1 MRERQSGAPI
11 PARTAAGQ
19 PRSTAPWA
27 AVLLGG
33 LLCGATAAPGAG
45 GMPARDCITQDNG
58 TDSAI
63 TLHDVQTLGTH
74 NSYHRA
80 PAPAELAYIRAQN
93 AERAR
98 RIEYSHPPLRRQL
111 EMGVRYYELDV
122 YRDPEGGRFAQP
134 EIAARLGRQVPH
146 AAAMR
151 APGLKVL
158 HGMDD
163 DYHSTCLTLRA
174 CLKTLV
180 EWSRAHPRHVP
191 IFVLIEAKQAY
202 TPVTHTRL
210 ETSQGVL
217 PFDPPALLALERE
230 LEMIVGRRN
239 ILRPI
244 DVRGNARTLREAVTT
259 GGWPALAAARG
270 KFVFLLYEARHNET
284 DRPRS
289 AAALYLAMPSAPTGR
304 LMFTLAQNSERD
316 YAAFVNLTA
325 DGPACGQI
333 QAATGAG
340 FIVRRRTDAHTMEAR
355 NGQVARRDAAINCGA
370 QLLVTDFLLPAP
382 ALGSAYSVSL
392 PHGNRPR
399 CRPKSACFA
408 SQLQQSTGCAGNIN

>member
-1 MRERQSGAPI
+1 MDERQAGAPI
-11 PARTAAGQ
+11 PAETAAGR
-19 PRSTAPWA
+19 PPSAVPWA
-27 AVLLGG
+27 AVALGG
-33 LLCGATAAPGAG
+33 LLCGATAALDAGGIPESDCIAHDNGAG
-45 GMPARDCITQDNG
+45 
-58 TDSAI
+58 SAI
-63 TLHDVQTLGTH
+63 TLHDVQALGTH

-80 PAPAELAYIRAQN
+80 PAPAELAYIRAHN

-98 RIEYSHPPLRRQL
+98 AIEYSHPPLTQQL

-122 YRDPEGGRFAQP
+122 YRDPGGGRFAQP
-134 EIAARLGRQVPH
+134 EIAARLGRQASH

-163 DYHSTCLTLRA
+163 DYHSSCLTLRA

-202 TPVTHTRL
+202 TPVTRAKP
-210 ETSQGVL
+210 ETSQGVI

-230 LEMIVGRRN
+230 LKMSVGRHN

-244 DVRGNARTLREAVTT
+244 DVQGEARTLREAVTT
-259 GGWPALAAARG
+259 GGWPALEAARG

-284 DRPRS
+284 GRPRS
-289 AAALYLAMPSAPTGR
+289 VAALYLAMPSAPTGR
-304 LMFTLAQNSERD
+304 LMFILAQNSDSD

-333 QAATGAG
+333 QTATGSG
-340 FIVRRRTDAHTMEAR
+340 FIVRRRTDVHTMEAR

-370 QLLVTDFLLPAP
+370 QLLATDFLLPAP

-392 PHGNRPR
+392 PDGNRPR

-408 SQLQQSTGCAGNIN
+408 PSLQQSAGCADNID

>member
-1 MRERQSGAPI
+1 MCERQS
-11 PARTAAGQ
+11 
-19 PRSTAPWA
+19 RSSAPWA
-27 AVLLGG
+27 AVVLGG
-33 LLCGATAAPGAG
+33 LLSGATAAPGAG
-45 GMPARDCITQDNG
+45 GMPAGDCIAHKRG
-58 TDSAI
+58 TGSAI
-63 TLHDVQTLGTH
+63 TLHDVQALGTH

-80 PAPAELAYIRAQN
+80 PAPAELAYIRAHD
-93 AERAR
+93 AEHAR

-122 YRDPEGGRFAQP
+122 YRDPEGGRFAKP
-134 EIAARLGRQVPH
+134 EIAARLGRQASH

-202 TPVTHTRL
+202 KPVTHTKP
-210 ETSQGVL
+210 ETFQGVI
-217 PFDPPALLALERE
+217 PFDQPALLALERE

-239 ILRPI
+239 IMRPI

-259 GGWPALAAARG
+259 GGWPALDAARG
-270 KFVFLLYEARHNET
+270 KFLFLLYEARHNET
-284 DRPRS
+284 GRPRS
-289 AAALYLAMPSAPTGR
+289 VAALYLAMPSAPTGR
-304 LMFTLAQNSERD
+304 LMFTLAQNSESD

-333 QAATGAG
+333 QAATDSG
-340 FIVRRRTDAHTMEAR
+340 FIVRRRTDLHTMEAR

-392 PHGNRPR
+392 PNGNRPR
-399 CRPKSACFA
+399 CRPESGCFA
-408 SQLQQSTGCAGNIN
+408 PPLEQSADCADGID